1 MRHSSDK
8 IANKKFVITHTTTTN
23 AHSNLNK
30 KLLCGHG
37 KCKAA
42 TKKFSRM
49 PAGSY
54 KLARLGLQMIKY
66 VGYVYDTV
74 IFSLSCQ

>member
-1 MRHSSDK
+1 MQHSSDK
-8 IANKKFVITHTTTTN
+8 IVNKKFVITHTTTTN

-42 TKKFSRM
+42 AKKFVCM
-49 PAGSY
+49 PT
-54 KLARLGLQMIKY
+54 LGLQMIKY
-66 VGYVYDTV
+66 VGYVYDIV
-74 IFSLSCQ
+74 IFSLSCQS